1 MGFFPE
7 NKWVYLPVIALELIM
22 KGFALWKAAKKDHKY
37 WFVALLVLNP
47 VGVLPVI
54 YLLFFADRARAE
66 TKPTRK
72 SVGRKN
78 K

>member
-37 WFVALLVLNP
+37 WFVALLVLNT
-47 VGVLPVI
+47 VGVLPVV
-54 YLLFFADRARAE
+54 YLLFFADRARVEA
-66 TKPTRK
+66 KPKRK
-72 SVGRKN
+72 TIHGKSK
-78 K
+78 